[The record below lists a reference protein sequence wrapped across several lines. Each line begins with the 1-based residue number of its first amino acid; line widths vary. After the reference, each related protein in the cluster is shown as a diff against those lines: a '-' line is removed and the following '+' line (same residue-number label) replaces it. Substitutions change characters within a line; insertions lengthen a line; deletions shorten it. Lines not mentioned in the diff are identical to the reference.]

1 MARLSYGIGTILV
14 IAFGLVIRRVPL
26 GLPSVIVKYGGS
38 ILWGMMV
45 LFLVRIFI
53 PRANPGIAAMAAGI
67 IAVLVETSRLV
78 HTPDLD
84 AFRLT
89 LAGALLLGRIF
100 SVWNIGAYLIGIGL
114 ALGLD
119 HLFFSIHVRRHY
131 G

>member
-1 MARLSYGIGTILV
+1 MTRLAYGIATLFI
-14 IAFGLVIRRVPL
+14 IALGLVVRRVPM
-26 GLPSVIVKYGGS
+26 GLPWFAVKYGGS

-45 LFLVRIFI
+45 LFLVRILI
-53 PRANPGIAAMAAGI
+53 PRAKPWIAALAAGM

-78 HTPDLD
+78 HIPDLD

-89 LAGALLLGRIF
+89 LAGTLLLGRIF

-119 HLFFSIHVRRHY
+119 LWFFSVPMRRNHA
-131 G
+131 